1 MFIHTETTPNPNA
14 VKFMP
19 GNDVSPERTFDF
31 RTPEEAMT
39 ISPLGKMLFE
49 IGSKQSKE
57 SYDWFYAEASVFFF
71 TQMGKKNTLAHRA
84 DFGWTR

>member
-57 SYDWFYAEASVFFF
+57 S
-71 TQMGKKNTLAHRA
+71 QNKKS
-84 DFGWTR
+84 